1 MECFRATLT
10 AVLFGLLCG
19 PPAALSAQL
28 FDIRFEAAYT
38 YDDNVTRSE
47 GAGNVLSDKFFA
59 ATVSGAHAVPLTDRS
74 RLALQAFLGGEWYD
88 RYDGLS
94 RYLAGAQGE
103 LQYRPSG
110 DFDAP
115 TFGLFLRMSYDQYD
129 SELRDG
135 YRYSAGIRVLQ
146 PVTDRIELFAA
157 AAYNRRDGKS
167 AVFDTDD
174 YSARVNL
181 DYALTRWST
190 VYLGAEYRDGDVVST
205 ALPSLELITLAD
217 AVVRD
222 DAFTDTERLAYRFKA
237 ATTIAT
243 IGYNLAFG
251 ERHSLDLSWR
261 WARSKATDEPGF
273 ATATRPEYKVNQYS
287 LAYLIR
293 F

>member
-1 MECFRATLT
+1 MKGGRV
-10 AVLFGLLCG
+10 AVAMALLGALCG
-19 PPAALSAQL
+19 PSNAIAAQP
-28 FDIRFEAAYT
+28 FYFPIEAAFT

-47 GAGNVLSDKFFA
+47 GVGNVLSDRFF
-59 ATVSGAHAVPLTDRS
+59 TVTAGASRSFELTANTRFALQ
-74 RLALQAFLGGEWYD
+74 LALGGDKYD
-88 RYDGLS
+88 QYEGLS
-94 RYLAGAQGE
+94 RFFGGGQGE

-110 DFDAP
+110 EFDAP
-115 TFGLFLRMSYDQYD
+115 TYGIFLKIFRDQYD

-135 YRYSAGIRVLQ
+135 FRYSAGVRVLK
-146 PVTDRIELFAA
+146 PLTDRIDLFAA
-157 AAYNRRDGKS
+157 LAYNKRDGKS
-167 AVFDTDD
+167 TVFDTDD

-190 VYLGAEYRDGDVVST
+190 FYVAAEYRNGDVVST
-205 ALPSLELITLAD
+205 ARPSLDLITLAD

-237 ATTIAT
+237 NTVIAT
-243 IGYNLAFG
+243 LGYNFAFG

-261 WARSKATDEPGF
+261 WVQSTATDELGF
-273 ATATRPEYKVNQYS
+273 GTAGKPEYKVNQYS